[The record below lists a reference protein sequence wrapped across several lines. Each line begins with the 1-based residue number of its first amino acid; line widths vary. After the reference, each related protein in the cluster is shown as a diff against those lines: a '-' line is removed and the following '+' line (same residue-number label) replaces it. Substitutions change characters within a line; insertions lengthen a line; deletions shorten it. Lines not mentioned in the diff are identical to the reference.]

1 MEQIRPGN
9 PKPGPAERDLYPE
22 KGDFSRVKRRTLG
35 CPVGK
40 GMATYDG
47 SAVTARPELVI
58 SFTTRGEVASD
69 SDL

>member
-1 MEQIRPGN
+1 M
-9 PKPGPAERDLYPE
+9 
-22 KGDFSRVKRRTLG
+22 S
-35 CPVGK
+35 VGK

-47 SAVTARPELVI
+47 SAVMARPELVI

>member
-1 MEQIRPGN
+1 
-9 PKPGPAERDLYPE
+9 
-22 KGDFSRVKRRTLG
+22 
-35 CPVGK
+35 
-40 GMATYDG
+40 MATYDG